1 MGRSAIAVLIGLLTL
16 LGGCKGDSPA
26 MSQPSFEFTVE
37 DVFYIKPPVDRVIL
51 VGTIQEGVLKVG
63 DAAVVLTKNGQIP
76 VVVEAIEAFKA
87 DEIQQASAGDQ
98 VGLRLQG
105 IKKDETSKGDKVIG
119 KRRT

>member
-1 MGRSAIAVLIGLLTL
+1 
-16 LGGCKGDSPA
+16 
-26 MSQPSFEFTVE
+26 
-37 DVFYIKPPVDRVIL
+37 
-51 VGTIQEGVLKVG
+51 
-63 DAAVVLTKNGQIP
+63 
-76 VVVEAIEAFKA
+76 VVEAIEAFKA